1 MMTRMFVAMGLFAL
15 ACIAFAAPKYEV
27 DAAWPKA
34 LPNHWIVGQVAGIAV
49 DERDHIWI
57 VHRPRTLSDDEKALT
72 LNPPR
77 TICCVP
83 APPVLEFDGD
93 GNLLSSWGGAG
104 AGAGAQGYDW
114 PANEHGIHVDH
125 KGFVWV
131 GGNDEKN
138 DHFIL
143 KFTKEG
149 KFVLQIGKAGD
160 TKGSND
166 PATLGRPAHM
176 EVDPATNEI
185 FVADGY
191 KNRRI
196 IVFDA
201 DTGAYKRH
209 WGAYGGKPDDSP
221 VPAYKAGQS
230 PSKQFANPV
239 HCARLSKD
247 GLLYV
252 CDRQNDRVQVFKK
265 DGTFVTEYFIGTN
278 TLANGSVWDMAL
290 SRDPQQKYL
299 HIVDGANN
307 QVWTVQRADGK
318 IVNTFGRSGRNAGQ
332 FHWVHNVGIDSKGN
346 LFTSEVD
353 NGKRAQKFRLTGE
366 VPDMK

>member
-34 LPNHWIVGQVAGIAV
+34 LPTHWIVGQVAGIAV

-104 AGAGAQGYDW
+104 AGSGAQGYDW

-149 KFVLQIGKAGD
+149 KFVLQIGKAAD

-221 VPAYKAGQS
+221 APAYKAGQA

-353 NGKRAQKFRLTGE
+353 NGKRVQKFRLTGE